1 MNKRL
6 FSRRG
11 WMNSAAAVVLSAAGT
26 QPAARAHAREKVE
39 SSGSVDLRHPERQ
52 AGTECIREYIRGCRQ
67 AALAELKPS
76 RRQIDRALA
85 LHEES
90 IVCDPI
96 GGHFEQADEHGLC
109 SAAMGEV
116 IRRKLKRYDKIGTEQ
131 YWNLLKEV
139 AGQTR
144 VFELVTDPLMQ
155 RDQKAL
161 LQAGG
166 VTMGTDTASPVWSQQ
181 RVALAGYMIDNLDY
195 IEKVTRPGQVTRLK
209 RTGRFGCLWI
219 SHGRFVLDANPIK
232 ALDLLYLH
240 GVRQSL
246 ISTAV
251 PEEDTG
257 SAQGDPQ
264 QGLGD
269 LGRTVLKRMNQLGM
283 IGDASHTSP
292 QTALDIAAVSDR
304 PVLVSHTCCRVVH
317 YGYTPWRNMTDEGLK
332 AIAKTGGVVSIGTVP
347 TLVGGVEGYT
357 IAGGMAHIRHAVQLL
372 GADHVGV
379 SSDRAPYWFAC
390 QPPELTRAVM
400 PDKLLPYEQAP
411 KYPGGWGRIWRRYRE
426 PGRRPPSLMPCRP
439 RLGPTM

>member
-1 MNKRL
+1 MNKTP
-6 FSRRG
+6 FSRRD
-11 WMNSAAAVVLSAAGT
+11 WINSAAALVLAAAGT
-26 QPAARAHAREKVE
+26 QPAARAHAYKKAE
-39 SSGSVDLRHPERQ
+39 SSGSVDLRNPERQ
-52 AGTECIREYIRGCRQ
+52 AGTECIREYIRDCRQ

-116 IRRKLKRYDKIGTEQ
+116 IRRKLKRYDQIGTEQ
-131 YWNLLKEV
+131 YWDLLKEV
-139 AGQTR
+139 AGQRR
-144 VFELVTDPLMQ
+144 VFELVADPLMQ
-155 RDQKAL
+155 RDQRAL

-195 IEKVTRPGQVTRLK
+195 IEKVTRPGQVAGLK
-209 RTGRFGCLWI
+209 RKGRFGCLWI
-219 SHGRFVLDANPIK
+219 SHGRFVLDADPIK

-251 PEEDTG
+251 PEKDTG
-257 SAQGDPQ
+257 SAHGDPQ

-283 IGDASHTSP
+283 IVDASHTSP
-292 QTALDIAAVSDR
+292 QTALDIAAVSGR
-304 PVLVSHTCCRVVH
+304 A
-317 YGYTPWRNMTDEGLK
+317 G
-332 AIAKTGGVVSIGTVP
+332 IG
-347 TLVGGVEGYT
+347 
-357 IAGGMAHIRHAVQLL
+357 
-372 GADHVGV
+372 
-379 SSDRAPYWFAC
+379 
-390 QPPELTRAVM
+390 QPH
-400 PDKLLPYEQAP
+400 LLPERSPRLHTMAQHD
-411 KYPGGWGRIWRRYRE
+411 GRGAQGHCRHR
-426 PGRRPPSLMPCRP
+426 GRRRHRDCPHASWRGRRVHHCRWHGTHPSCGAAARSRSRRGEQRP
-439 RLGPTM
+439 GSLLVRLPTA